1 MGYIVHGGRKESDL
15 TERLSMHAPLMSCC
29 NVSCGYKLSCD
40 GHLHDTLPSAMDIL
54 LG

>member
-1 MGYIVHGGRKESDL
+1 MGYIVHGGHKESDL
-15 TERLSMHAPLMSCC
+15 TERLSMNAPLMSCC